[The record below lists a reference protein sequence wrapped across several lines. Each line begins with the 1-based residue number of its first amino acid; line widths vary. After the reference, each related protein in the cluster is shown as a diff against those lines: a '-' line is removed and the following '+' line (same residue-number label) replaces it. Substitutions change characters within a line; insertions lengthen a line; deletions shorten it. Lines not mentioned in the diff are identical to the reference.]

1 MVQKIFGYIAYIF
14 SLLLMFYLIFFIW
27 WLFLP
32 LFIVLLILG
41 AWRTYRIRKM
51 WNTLLKQAQTGKV
64 HKHYRKID
72 DDNVIDVEY
81 EEIKS

>member
-1 MVQKIFGYIAYIF
+1 MPIFII
-14 SLLLMFYLIFFIW
+14 
-27 WLFLP
+27 LF
-32 LFIVLLILG
+32 ILG
-41 AWRTYRIRKM
+41 AWRMYQTRKM
-51 WNTLLKQAQTGKV
+51 WNTLLKQAQAGKV